1 MILLFRAIL
10 IAYLLLWAALLV
22 GCVRKREFCRLLGT
36 SRATRLFWLATFVF
50 FNPVLTILYLIFG
63 QVRSPRAGAN
73 RVVLVL
79 VPVVVLVGFFVN
91 VPGVTHLWMQPFLG
105 RSPEAGQ
112 SPRAHLAVIKAANNT
127 STTSSSAHSDNS
139 RLACRNIAIVVED
152 DHPLLQRV
160 AGELVEDLQAIAGVE
175 SVALHTSGAFPES
188 GQRAP
193 DIFVQLYHEGIDEN
207 LLPYSLK
214 LAAEIRAL
222 VGRSP
227 LRSRS
232 SHFDTQTPPALD
244 FNVQVEMTHT
254 STTEGYESVRYT
266 LAGRNIAKGLAETIK
281 KHLDQWRDKH
291 GLLPEIPADFYG
303 TYRANELPEPLR
315 AFSPMPLGSY
325 AGLLRHNET
334 YYRFQSEGDVV
345 ATMEK
350 LRDDMEQH
358 GWKTHSSRLE
368 PRFIDLMFDKDDRSI
383 QIFKFHLGRSPGRDP
398 IIEEAPIS
406 AFGVHD
412 IQSFSN
418 DERTAA
424 LEGLL
429 AEPVSLER
437 VMLFERM
444 FGRGQRDKLL
454 AVLERQPH
462 RTLPAEVR
470 LAELYQHREEA
481 EKARRALIRANALLW
496 SVREDDR
503 FKSRLKSLAEKLGD
517 ETLAEAPPTKQD
529 FQDVGFIELAPHVE
543 PFEEEV
549 GLDVPVV
556 MFYEDGD
563 GKLRTVSVSVG
574 PSGNENDPFLIHHME
589 RMPHGSSWG
598 SHGGLSQARDS
609 WQGHYSKR
617 IGDFT
622 LNCNITALE
631 NGQRFKMSCSVQE

>member
-10 IAYLLLWAALLV
+10 VAYLLLWLALLA
-22 GCVRKREFCRLLGT
+22 GCIRKREFCPLLGT

-63 QVRSPRAGAN
+63 QIRSPRARAN

-91 VPGVTHLWMQPFLG
+91 VPGLTHLWMQPFLG
-105 RSPEAGQ
+105 RSPESGKSLQ
-112 SPRAHLAVIKAANNT
+112 AHLAVIKASTNT
-127 STTSSSAHSDNS
+127 STSSSSASRDNS
-139 RLACRNIAIVVED
+139 RLACRNIAVVVGD
-152 DHPLLQRV
+152 DHPLLQRI
-160 AGELVEDLQAIAGVE
+160 AAELVEGLQAIVGVE
-175 SVALHTSGAFPES
+175 TVDVHGSGVFPES

-193 DIFVQLYHEGIDEN
+193 DIFVHLYDDGIDEN

-214 LAAEIRAL
+214 LTAEIRAL

-232 SHFDTQTPPALD
+232 SHFDTQTPPNLD
-244 FNVQVEMTHT
+244 FNVQVEMRHT

-266 LAGRNIAKGLAETIK
+266 LAGRNIAKGLGETIK

-303 TYRANELPEPLR
+303 TYKANELPEPLR
-315 AFSPMPLGSY
+315 AFDPVPLGSY
-325 AGLLRHNET
+325 TGLLRHNET
-334 YYRFQSEGDVV
+334 YYRFASEGDVV

-350 LRDDMEQH
+350 LRDDMEQQ
-358 GWKTHSSRLE
+358 GWKTNSRQLE
-368 PRFIDLMFDKDDRSI
+368 PRFIDLLFKKDDRSI
-383 QIFKFHLGRSPGRDP
+383 QIFKFRLGRSPGREP
-398 IIEEAPIS
+398 VMEEAPIS
-406 AFGVHD
+406 VFGVHD
-412 IQSFSN
+412 TESFSD

-429 AEPVSLER
+429 VEPVSMEHL
-437 VMLFERM
+437 MLFERM
-444 FGRGQRDKLL
+444 FDRPQRDKLL
-454 AVLERQPH
+454 AALERQQH

-470 LAELYQHREEA
+470 LAELYQQKDET
-481 EKARRALIRANALLW
+481 EKARHALVRARALLW
-496 SVREDDR
+496 SVRDDAS
-503 FKSRLKSLAEKLGD
+503 FKSRLKSLAKTLGD
-517 ETLAEAPPTKQD
+517 ETLAEAPPTKQA
-529 FQDVGFIELAPHVE
+529 FRDVGFIELTADGE

-549 GLDVPVV
+549 GLDVPLV
-556 MFYEDGD
+556 MFYEDQD
-563 GKLRTVSVSVG
+563 GELRTVSLSVG

-598 SHGGLSQARDS
+598 SHGASSLGRDP

-617 IGDFT
+617 IGNFT

-631 NGQRFKMSCSVQE
+631 DGQRFKMSCRVQE